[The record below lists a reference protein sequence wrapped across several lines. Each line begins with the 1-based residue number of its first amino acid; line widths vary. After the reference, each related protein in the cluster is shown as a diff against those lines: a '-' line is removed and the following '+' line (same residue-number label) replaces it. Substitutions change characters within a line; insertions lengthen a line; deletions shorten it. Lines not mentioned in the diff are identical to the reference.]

1 MSSFLILSQEPGT
14 AKDIQAFATK
24 MEAKFTLFDKCDV
37 KGKNVSPVYAFLKEM
52 SGKVNLLHVQCFRY
66 IYVTMSLN
74 SIRKLS
80 IWVYF
85 MTLISRHSIRFTVDH
100 DLKIFLKIN
109 HAWQYICHLA
119 WSIFSLLLR
128 WPCNNFRSRCG
139 ISRSFLWL
147 RMELM
152 LHSILTTLRHC
163 PYPKRSRN

>member
-66 IYVTMSLN
+66 NIYFTLFQN

-80 IWVYF
+80 
-85 MTLISRHSIRFTVDH
+85 M
-100 DLKIFLKIN
+100 
-109 HAWQYICHLA
+109 
-119 WSIFSLLLR
+119 
-128 WPCNNFRSRCG
+128 
-139 ISRSFLWL
+139 
-147 RMELM
+147 
-152 LHSILTTLRHC
+152 
-163 PYPKRSRN
+163 